1 MQAVGHSQI
10 FPKKLHEQAGLRYSY
25 PVVGAM
31 AEQTETQDK
40 KDGLSLWIT
49 HLKFLFDFLFQCHK
63 NFVVKKFGD
72 RHIQSVAKFFECYD
86 G

>member
-1 MQAVGHSQI
+1 MSGGARGVVTCAREYTMANGI
-10 FPKKLHEQAGLRYSY
+10 VLTKFLPAYEKYGQAGLRYSY

-49 HLKFLFDFLFQCHK
+49 HLKFLFDFLF
-63 NFVVKKFGD
+63 
-72 RHIQSVAKFFECYD
+72 
-86 G
+86 